1 MVTPP
6 KTTGHHQ
13 DHDAGAMTL
22 LRASCRVAAAAAAR
36 MKNKMDDIGVVRPD
50 HLDPLPELVRVA
62 GREECQTLLET
73 LFEE

>member
-1 MVTPP
+1 MLTPP

-13 DHDAGAMTL
+13 DHDTGAMTL
-22 LRASCRVAAAAAAR
+22 LKGLCRVAAAAVAK
-36 MKNKMDDIGVVRPD
+36 MKNKMDDIGVVRPE

-62 GREECQTLLET
+62 GRGEYQTLLET